1 MRLLVLGGTQFVGHA
16 VVADAVARGWD
27 VTVANRGLSDSPHD
41 GVRTVTLDRTEPG
54 AFDALAG
61 DRFDLVADTWSG
73 APSVV
78 RDAAR
83 ALGEQVGRW
92 VYISSRSVYAWPP
105 APGAD
110 ESAPLWDG
118 DPDAGL
124 ETPAPAPRAG
134 TGLPRAREDAVLA
147 AWDARAQTS

>member
-105 APGAD
+105 
-110 ESAPLWDG
+110 
-118 DPDAGL
+118 
-124 ETPAPAPRAG
+124 PAR
-134 TGLPRAREDAVLA
+134 TRARRSGTATPTRASPSTRATSA
-147 AWDARAQTS
+147 AASWRSSASSARTASRTCAPV